1 MTYGLTWRL
10 YSRVSGFVKPH
21 TYLCLLNLWIFL
33 ELPQTLTYWKL
44 IMKTFALTTIGATNM
59 GFHLVPSSKMLE
71 SRWGNLLN
79 VISDFRPVFKQ
90 MYNFQAVRQPHEP
103 IIFVVLL
110 LLSFFSFHFRA
121 KALLKCF
128 HTCIIVPNFK
138 HPKSWI
144 EIIHFLL
151 SGKQGST
158 EFQFLKL
165 GQTQVYE
172 TDYSFI

>member
-1 MTYGLTWRL
+1 MTFGMTWSL

-33 ELPQTLTYWKL
+33 ELLQTLTYWKL
-44 IMKTFALTTIGATNM
+44 IMKTSALTTIGATNM
-59 GFHLVPSSKMLE
+59 EFLLVPSFKMLE
-71 SRWGNLLN
+71 SRWGNLFN
-79 VISDFRPVFKQ
+79 IISDFRPIFKQ

-121 KALLKCF
+121 KALLTSFLKC
-128 HTCIIVPNFK
+128 VVVSNFK
-138 HPKSWI
+138 YPKSWI

-158 EFQFLKL
+158 E
-165 GQTQVYE
+165 V
-172 TDYSFI
+172 